1 MADLKTLETEL
12 KLRRKSDKTIKNYLF
27 FNKKFLDF
35 IKKPVES
42 ISVEDIKSYLASLD
56 KKSTATLALAL
67 ASLRFF
73 YEKIMK
79 KEIFKEIEIPK
90 KEKKLPLVLTK
101 EEIKQLIEG
110 ADTSKSKL
118 IISFMYST
126 GLRFSE
132 VVNIKINDLN
142 LDEKIGWVR
151 QGKGNKDRLF
161 ILPEK
166 IIEQL
171 KEFRNKHSNYQ
182 YLFSDSEPLTT
193 RNIQKIIK
201 HTAYKI
207 GMTKKITPHTL
218 RHSYATHLL
227 EGGTDIRYIQALLG
241 HENLN
246 TTQIYTHTS
255 TEELKKIKS
264 PFDSI

>member
-42 ISVEDIKSYLASLD
+42 IGVDDIKGYLSSLD
-56 KKSTATLALAL
+56 KKSTATLALAI

-73 YEKIMK
+73 YEKILK

-90 KEKKLPLVLTK
+90 KEKRLPLVLTK

-126 GLRFSE
+126 GLRVSE
-132 VVNIKINDLN
+132 VVNLKVNDLN

-151 QGKGNKDRLF
+151 QGKGKKDRLF

-166 IIEQL
+166 IIEHL
-171 KEFRNKHSNYQ
+171 KDFRNKHTNYQ
-182 YLFSDSEPLTT
+182 YMFSDSEPLTT

-201 HTAYKI
+201 HTSKKI
-207 GMTKKITPHTL
+207 GISKKITPHTL
-218 RHSYATHLL
+218 RHSFATHLL

-246 TTQIYTHTS
+246 TTQIYTHVS
-255 TEELKKIKS
+255 TDELKKIKS